1 MSNNNRPVVTFST
14 DDYLI
19 PQSSAMPKYEFLY
32 FFYYKAFRLLKMDVW
47 SVRSVSR
54 KKSFI

>member
-1 MSNNNRPVVTFST
+1 MSNNNQPVVTFST

-47 SVRSVSR
+47 
-54 KKSFI
+54 